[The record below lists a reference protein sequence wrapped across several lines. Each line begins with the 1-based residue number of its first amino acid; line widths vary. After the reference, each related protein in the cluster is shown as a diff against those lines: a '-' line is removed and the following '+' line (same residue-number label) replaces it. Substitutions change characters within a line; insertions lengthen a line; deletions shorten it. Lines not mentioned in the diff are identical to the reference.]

1 MKLHYAFLGATL
13 LLAAC
18 GGSGDSDIGS
28 GGGGG
33 GGGDENPTPENPTI
47 DPGDLP
53 VEGTDTCGAFVC
65 SGNVTNISFDA
76 GTLVGDPSDD
86 LLILTGLPFDDDPLG
101 AEFTYLET
109 IPGDNGVDF
118 DIYQNLDTTP
128 IEGFNRYLAIYKTTS
143 GGEISVGV
151 AAVEGY
157 QPFGYSGAWYD
168 VDDVTASIPTN
179 GLVEYIGD
187 YAGTLTFNGTGAILV
202 TDGTLLMQVD
212 FTDSYLKGF
221 IEDRDVYSV
230 DEVTGALTDLD
241 RFGAGLDE
249 RPTLVLN
256 DTIIT
261 DGSFEGT
268 VNSYRDD
275 GSVLESGTY
284 QGFFGG
290 PDASVVGGLVQAV
303 GSFDF
308 NGDEDENPN
317 EDIFEARDL
326 GVFSA
331 DCARACP

>member
-1 MKLHYAFLGATL
+1 MKLHYAFLSATL

-18 GGSGDSDIGS
+18 GGSGDSDIGP

-33 GGGDENPTPENPTI
+33 GGGENPTPDNPI
-47 DPGDLP
+47 INPDDLP
-53 VEGTDTCGAFVC
+53 VDGTDTCGAFVC
-65 SGNVTNISFDA
+65 SGNVTNITFDA
-76 GTLVGDPSDD
+76 GTLAGDPSDD
-86 LLILTGLPFDDDPLG
+86 TLILTGLPFDDDPLG
-101 AEFTYLET
+101 AVFTYIET

-118 DIYQNLDTTP
+118 DIYQNLDTSP
-128 IEGFNRYLAIYKTTS
+128 IPGFNRYLAIHKTTT
-143 GGEISVGV
+143 GGEITVGV
-151 AAVEGY
+151 VAVDGY

-168 VDDVTASIPTN
+168 VNDVTASIPSS
-179 GLVEYIGD
+179 GLVGYTGD
-187 YAGTLTFNGTGAILV
+187 YAGTLTFDGTGAIYV
-202 TDGTLLMQVD
+202 TDGTLDMEVD

-221 IEDRDVYSV
+221 IRDRDVYSV
-230 DEVTGALTDLD
+230 DPGTGALTDLD

-268 VNSYRDD
+268 VNSYNDD

-290 PDASVVGGLVQAV
+290 TDASVVGGLVRAV
-303 GSFDF
+303 GEFDI
-308 NGDEDENPN
+308 NGDEDESPN
-317 EDIFEARDL
+317 EDIFQARDL

-331 DCARACP
+331 DCTLACP